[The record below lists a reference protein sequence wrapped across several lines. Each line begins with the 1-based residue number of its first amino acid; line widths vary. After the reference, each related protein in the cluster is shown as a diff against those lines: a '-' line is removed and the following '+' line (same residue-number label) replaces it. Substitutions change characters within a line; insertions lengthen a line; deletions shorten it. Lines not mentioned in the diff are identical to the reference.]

1 MKSHSH
7 VLGIQTS
14 IYFRERREHNS
25 THKNMPG
32 LTSLHNGIVAVF
44 LVFGENLLI
53 WTKHSLDNMREMG
66 KCSEYSFVSLD
77 PFSALL
83 CTLMLS
89 SI

>member
-25 THKNMPG
+25 THNKNMPG

-44 LVFGENLLI
+44 LVFGE
-53 WTKHSLDNMREMG
+53 KSSHLDKAQG
-66 KCSEYSFVSLD
+66 W
-77 PFSALL
+77 
-83 CTLMLS
+83 
-89 SI
+89 II